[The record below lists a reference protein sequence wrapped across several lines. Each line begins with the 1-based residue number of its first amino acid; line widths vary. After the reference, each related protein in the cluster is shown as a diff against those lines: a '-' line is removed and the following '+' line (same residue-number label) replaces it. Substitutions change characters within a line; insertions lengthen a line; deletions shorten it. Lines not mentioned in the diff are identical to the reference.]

1 MSDGGA
7 PRVRLRVEQ
16 PQLPGLALLL
26 GLLPPE
32 GHLSR
37 HHPLPLRYQRALGAH
52 AVPPAAE
59 ALVALE
65 GGHHAVVPAP
75 GALGGARVPPL
86 QRGAARPEKE
96 GWRAHDGGGHLQAV
110 PGEAERSDPAV
121 HPPGE
126 RPKKYPI
133 GFGESAPRGCVR
145 LVPPVLTPRAP

>member
-1 MSDGGA
+1 MSGGGT

-16 PQLPGLALLL
+16 AQLPGLALLL
-26 GLLPPE
+26 GLLPPQS
-32 GHLSR
+32 HLSR

-65 GGHHAVVPAP
+65 SGHHAVVPAP

-96 GWRAHDGGGHLQAV
+96 RRRTHDGGGHLQAV

-126 RPKKYPI
+126 RRKIPQI
-133 GFGESAPRGCVR
+133 GSETSALRGCAR